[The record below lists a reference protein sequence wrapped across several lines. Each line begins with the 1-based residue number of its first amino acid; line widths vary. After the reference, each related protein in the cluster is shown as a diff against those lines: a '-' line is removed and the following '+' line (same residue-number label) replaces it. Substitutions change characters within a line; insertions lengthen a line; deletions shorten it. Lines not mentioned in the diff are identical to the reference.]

1 MRHFKVNDDDDDDIC
16 MAAAGRT
23 FLASKTS
30 KENKK
35 GVVLGQANI
44 D

>member
-1 MRHFKVNDDDDDDIC
+1 MRHFKVNEDDGDDIY
-16 MAAAGRT
+16 MTAAGPT
-23 FLASKTS
+23 YLASKIS